1 MPYQVAFY
9 LDAAAEF
16 AQLLSLSLCLS
27 TVVFKFLLF
36 FNEES
41 TSYIF
46 KYENVFWELFAFEIV
61 T

>member
-46 KYENVFWELFAFEIV
+46 KYENVF
-61 T
+61 